1 VLARKLQSLLTR
13 LLACFG
19 VCVNRQ
25 LARDACFADLGL
37 ISNVARLGK
46 QNLATRKLLTCH
58 ALPNDYI
65 AVKITR
71 AGQVTIPLPMRRKH
85 GLRSDAE
92 VEFVDQPEGVLVVK
106 VATQSRGKRAL
117 ATLLRGGKIKGRT
130 KDWLRL
136 TRG

>member
-1 VLARKLQSLLTR
+1 
-13 LLACFG
+13 
-19 VCVNRQ
+19 
-25 LARDACFADLGL
+25 
-37 ISNVARLGK
+37 
-46 QNLATRKLLTCH
+46 
-58 ALPNDYI
+58 
-65 AVKITR
+65 
-71 AGQVTIPLPMRRKH
+71 MRRKH